1 MRNGYTEFGKLEG
14 MPAGHA
20 RVWLRKTL

>member
-1 MRNGYTEFGKLEG
+1 NGYTEFGKLEG